1 MNVPQ
6 SVEQL
11 ITALRR
17 LPGVGP
23 KTAQRYV
30 FHLLARDRQAGGEI
44 ALTLQNALERISH
57 CKQCNNYSES
67 EICDVCSSP
76 SRDRTQL
83 CIVETPA
90 DMESFEDSGAYQGLY
105 FVLMGR
111 ISPMDGIGP
120 DDLNIDELLDTVE
133 HHPIKEIVIATNSTV
148 EGDATADYL
157 TGVLAKRNINATRLA
172 RGLPLGGEIEYMDKG
187 TLVEAFQRRVP
198 L

>member
-6 SVEQL
+6 SVEDL
-11 ITALRR
+11 IGALRR

-30 FHLLARDRQAGGEI
+30 FHLLARDRAAGGEI
-44 ALTLQNALERISH
+44 AQSLQTALERISH

-76 SRDRTQL
+76 SRDCTQL

-90 DMESFEDSGAYQGLY
+90 DMVSFEESGAYRGLY

-111 ISPMDGIGP
+111 ISPMEGLGP
-120 DDLNIDELLDTVE
+120 EDLNIDEMLATVE
-133 HHPIKEIVIATNSTV
+133 CHPIKEVVIATNSTV

-157 TGVLAKRNINATRLA
+157 TNVLAKHNLNATRLA